1 MAVFPQLLTG
11 ALVQFRFEKTL
22 QGRAVLNR
30 AMDASTYAAA
40 DPGGRR
46 VRWDLT
52 FAGLSDAEFAALSAL
67 FAESEGRLNSFTF
80 LDPAANLLGRTEDLS
95 AAAWDK
101 NPLLTVTGGV
111 TGPSGDGFHLL
122 NAGAGWSEVWQTLAA
137 APVGF
142 AYAFSVWVRGTGI
155 VRLRRFAS
163 LDSAELTFSLS
174 AAWKRVELNG
184 ALNEGPLGVSF
195 AIGLP
200 AGGQV
205 EMAGPQ
211 VDGQLVAGEYRKS
224 AGRGGI
230 YSAARFAQDALESR
244 VEAVN
249 WIDARVSVESR
260 FED

>member
-1 MAVFPQLLTG
+1 MAIFPQLLTG
-11 ALVQFRFEKTL
+11 ALAQFRFEKTL
-22 QGRAVLNR
+22 HGRAVLNR

-40 DPGGRR
+40 DPTGRR
-46 VRWDLT
+46 VLWNLAY
-52 FAGLSDAEFAALSAL
+52 AGLSEAEFTALSTL

-80 LDPAANLLGRTEDLS
+80 LDPAANLLGWTEDLS
-95 AAAWDK
+95 AAAWHKDS
-101 NPLLTVTGGV
+101 LLTVTGGI
-111 TGPSGDGFHLL
+111 TGPSGDGFQLL
-122 NAGAGWSEVWQTLAA
+122 NVGASWSQVGQTLQ

-142 AYAFSVWVRGTGI
+142 AYAFSVWVRGTGV
-155 VRLRRFAS
+155 VRLRRFAGS
-163 LDSAELTFSLS
+163 ESAELTFNLG

-184 ALNEGPLGVSF
+184 ALSEGPLGISF

-224 AGRGGI
+224 AGRGGV

-244 VEAVN
+244 VEAVD
-249 WIDARVSVESR
+249 WIDARISVESR

>member
-11 ALVQFRFEKTL
+11 ALAQFRFEKTL

-40 DPGGRR
+40 DSAGRR
-46 VRWDLT
+46 VRWDLAY
-52 FAGLSDAEFAALSAL
+52 AGLSEAEFAALSSL
-67 FAESEGRLNSFTF
+67 FAESEGRLNAFTF
-80 LDPAANLLGRTEDLS
+80 SDPATNLLGWTEDLS

-101 NPLLTVTGGV
+101 DPLMTVTGGV
-111 TGPSGDGFHLL
+111 AGPSGDGFHLL
-122 NAGAGWSEVWQTLAA
+122 NAGVGWSEVWQTLA

-142 AYAFSVWVRGTGI
+142 AYAFSVWVRGTGS
-155 VRLRRFAS
+155 VRLRRFAGA
-163 LDSAELTFSLS
+163 DSAELTFGLS
-174 AAWKRVELNG
+174 SAWKRVELNG
-184 ALNEGPLGVSF
+184 ALNDGPLGISF
-195 AIGLP
+195 AMGLP
-200 AGGQV
+200 AGGQA

-224 AGRGGI
+224 VGRGGV
-230 YSAARFAQDALESR
+230 YSTARFAQDALESR
-244 VEAVN
+244 VEAVD